1 MNGKGVKAMFVY
13 SVKATTIRFL
23 SVLVLSGVLLTGVTL
38 YASSAAE
45 ASSGAVSE
53 TVSYENVKSES
64 ERRAFLSSLGF
75 TVTKDAESTVD
86 FTLPKALDAVLLGYN
101 EIQKEQGL
109 DLGKYTGKK
118 VTRYTYEIPD
128 YEGYDGKVYANIIV
142 YRGRV
147 VAADLTGVGEE
158 GFVRPLSVLNEE
170 K

>member
-1 MNGKGVKAMFVY
+1 MFVY
-13 SVKATTIRFL
+13 SVKASTLRFL
-23 SVLVLSGVLLTGVTL
+23 SVLILSGVALAGVTL
-38 YASSAAE
+38 YASRAE
-45 ASSGAVSE
+45 AAVGAVSE
-53 TVSYENVKSES
+53 SVSYESVKTES
-64 ERRAFLSSLGF
+64 DRRAFLASFGYK
-75 TVTKDAESTVD
+75 VTKDADATVE

-142 YRGRV
+142 FRGRV

-158 GFVRPLSVLNEE
+158 GFVRPLSAFSEE